1 MNKIP
6 IDVIITGNQINI
18 NFFNCKKINDIKV
31 SEPLLYAVVHQ
42 PHVFF
47 SLSNTSDSCQV

>member
-1 MNKIP
+1 VNKIP

-18 NFFNCKKINDIKV
+18 NLFNRKKKNDIKV
-31 SEPLLYAVVHQ
+31 YEPLLYAVVHQ